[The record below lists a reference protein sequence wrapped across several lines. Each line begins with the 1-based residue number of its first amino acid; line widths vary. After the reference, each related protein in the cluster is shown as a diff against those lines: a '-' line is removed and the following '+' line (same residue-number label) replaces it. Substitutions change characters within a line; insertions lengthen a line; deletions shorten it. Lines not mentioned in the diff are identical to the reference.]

1 MMNPDLSRR
10 AMLMAVACLPF
21 STSATSTTRIDL
33 PDVRLRNQSGRELKL
48 RSEVLREKVAVV
60 NFVFTSCKSFCSA
73 QSALI
78 ADLQQRQARRLGS
91 ELVLASI
98 TVDPLTD
105 DPARLRSFSAPF
117 APGPHWH
124 WLTGEPTAVFAV
136 LEAFQAASN
145 QPTDHSAMLLVGRGT
160 RWVRMLGMPA
170 PTGIEAAIQR
180 LSSGA

>member
-1 MMNPDLSRR
+1 MIHPDSGRR
-10 AMLMAVACLPF
+10 AMLVALAALPF
-21 STSATSTTRIDL
+21 AASATATTRIDL
-33 PDVRLRNQSGRELKL
+33 PDARLRNQAGRELKL
-48 RSEVLREKVAVV
+48 RTDVLRDQVAVV
-60 NFVFTSCKSFCSA
+60 NFVFTNCKSFCSA

-78 ADLQQRQARRLGS
+78 ADLQQRQTRRLGS
-91 ELVLASI
+91 ELILASI

-105 DPARLRSFSAPF
+105 DPARLRNFSAPF

-136 LEAFQAASN
+136 LEAFQASSK

-170 PTGIEAAIQR
+170 PASVEAVIQR
-180 LSSGA
+180 LSSGV